1 MKRRACGQ
9 WAGLALALALF
20 PLSSLAQ
27 PAPPTLRELPVPASA
42 AATAAST
49 AESPASAP
57 KRRCV
62 AGCEGEITRIRHSED
77 RFNAIEEHLNNR
89 GQVVK
94 LVIRPKSGA
103 PAYEVLVGADR
114 TRSTDAA
121 HRSGYVADPQGPN
134 RREGQAVWPVAR
146 F

>member
-9 WAGLALALALF
+9 WAGLAAALALS
-20 PLSSLAQ
+20 PLPSLAQ
-27 PAPPTLRELPVPASA
+27 PAPPTLSELPAPAAVAASA
-42 AATAAST
+42 PEAPAQ
-49 AESPASAP
+49 PASAP

-62 AGCEGEITRIRHSED
+62 AGCEGEVTRIRHSED

-89 GQVVK
+89 EQVVK
-94 LVIRPKSGA
+94 VVIRPKSGA
-103 PAYEVLVGADR
+103 PAYEILVGAGR